1 MPRIVKSLL
10 TLSKDRNPKTYAAIA
25 SLCCNLYSVRMCL
38 RWSSW
43 IRKVSASTYKGK
55 IWTSLPKNA
64 DSNIAALRKCRN
76 EESFQ
81 LFGREQKLLPKQQK
95 NQRFEFAFKDT
106 KIPRSRPS
114 SLVNTQSGEEQ
125 SRDDLQLPTGTSA
138 SRHISRPST

>member
-1 MPRIVKSLL
+1 MLEVILL
-10 TLSKDRNPKTYAAIA
+10 NTESLSKY
-25 SLCCNLYSVRMCL
+25 LQ
-38 RWSSW
+38 
-43 IRKVSASTYKGK
+43 GK
-55 IWTSLPKNA
+55 DVDVLAVKKNA

-125 SRDDLQLPTGTSA
+125 SRDDLQLLTGTSA